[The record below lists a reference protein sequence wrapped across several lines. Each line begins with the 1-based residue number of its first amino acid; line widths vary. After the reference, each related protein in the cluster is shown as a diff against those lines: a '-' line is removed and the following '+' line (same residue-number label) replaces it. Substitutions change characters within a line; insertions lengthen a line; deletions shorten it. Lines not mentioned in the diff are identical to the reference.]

1 MATLALS
8 LAGQVAGGLVGGP
21 IGATIGRALGLE
33 GEIGGL
39 VPGRWADLAV
49 LTLPGTV
56 DAAQLTDTVLTR
68 PTGDVYLT
76 VLAGRE
82 VYRRGILRS

>member
-1 MATLALS
+1 MSAGLDATAALR
-8 LAGQVAGGLVGGP
+8 LVTRD
-21 IGATIGRALGLE
+21 AARALGLE
-33 GEIGGL
+33 AELGGL
-39 VPGRWADLAV
+39 VSGKWGDLAV

-56 DAAQLTDTVLTR
+56 DAANLMDTVLTR

-82 VYRRGILRS
+82 VYRRGVPRS